1 MFYKLED
8 NSKNQVDNG
17 TLILDYGL
25 KDTPHDLVVMDLD
38 GEHGVFV
45 NKASTKTYY
54 VLDGVACF
62 SVDGKSRTLEKG
74 DVIVVSPGQKHSMSG
89 KMKTLVICT
98 PPYNPDDEE
107 MFSA

>member
-8 NSKNQVDNG
+8 NSKNQVDND

-45 NKASTKTYY
+45 NKVSTKTYY
-54 VLDGVACF
+54 VLDGVARF
-62 SVDGKSRTLEKG
+62 SVDDTRRTLEKG

-89 KMKTLVICT
+89 IMRALVICT

-107 MFSA
+107 MFSV